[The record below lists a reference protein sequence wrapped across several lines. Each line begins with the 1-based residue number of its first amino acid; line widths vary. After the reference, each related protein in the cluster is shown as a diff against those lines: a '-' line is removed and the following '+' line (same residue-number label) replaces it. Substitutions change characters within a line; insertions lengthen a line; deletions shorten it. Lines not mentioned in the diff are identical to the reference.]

1 MDDRLRQLRAPGMEA
16 IALRFARGRS
26 IDEDRINRFR
36 RANVSDVNALIAWTA
51 KVFAQAR

>member
-1 MDDRLRQLRAPGMEA
+1 MEA